1 MLTSAATL
9 LVLGAA
15 TSLLA
20 VAVAA
25 FGYGLCLDL
34 FRPAVQAAIADLVP
48 DAERPRA
55 FALQFWAVN
64 LGFSIGTPLGGFLAS
79 RGYWL
84 LFVLDAAAS
93 VAFAGLIL
101 RGVPETR
108 PVQHVGAPG
117 RLREVLS
124 DRLMVA
130 LVVSVVAASVVYLQ
144 AFSTLPLVF
153 ERDGL
158 GPGSYGLAIGLN
170 GVLIVLLQP
179 LLLGTLGRRRRG
191 PLLLGAML
199 LQGAGFGLTAFADAM
214 PMHLVAITVW
224 TLGEVL
230 QAGLLGALVASL
242 APVHLRG
249 RLHGHVRLLVRR
261 CRLPRAGAGDAGARP
276 RRRGRPVGRR
286 LPALRR
292 RRRRPAA
299 GLGGR
304 AAPSGA
310 AGQLVGSAASMAS
323 RSVASSGS
331 TSGRKRP
338 TTSPSGDSSQHFSKF
353 HCTSPAVALRHG
365 HGGQLLEQRP
375 SGRPVD
381 VGLREQRERD
391 AVGRGAE
398 LRDLLGAAGSLPL
411 ELVARDADDREA
423 LGPRGPRASPPAPA
437 YCGVRPHFEATLTI
451 SAALP
456 LASAPAWSAL
466 RTGSRRR
473 GHAGSRR
480 APSSRG

>member
-1 MLTSAATL
+1 MPPSFWYLWSGTLVNRAGTFVVPFLALYLTGERDASVAQAGLVLSLLGLGSAIGQPVGGVLADRIGRRRTMVLGMLTSAATL

-179 LLLGTLGRRRRG
+179 LLLGTLGRRSRG

-249 RLHGHVRLLVRR
+249 RYMGTFGFSFGAAAFLAPVLGTQVLDHAGEGALWGGGFLLCAAGGVGLLLVS
-261 CRLPRAGAGDAGARP
+261 AAAQ
-276 RRRGRPVGRR
+276 
-286 LPALRR
+286 
-292 RRRRPAA
+292 RRPA
-299 GLGGR
+299 
-304 AAPSGA
+304 
-310 AGQLVGSAASMAS
+310 
-323 RSVASSGS
+323 
-331 TSGRKRP
+331 
-338 TTSPSGDSSQHFSKF
+338 
-353 HCTSPAVALRHG
+353 
-365 HGGQLLEQRP
+365 QRV
-375 SGRPVD
+375 S
-381 VGLREQRERD
+381 
-391 AVGRGAE
+391 
-398 LRDLLGAAGSLPL
+398 
-411 ELVARDADDREA
+411 
-423 LGPRGPRASPPAPA
+423 
-437 YCGVRPHFEATLTI
+437 
-451 SAALP
+451 
-456 LASAPAWSAL
+456 
-466 RTGSRRR
+466 
-473 GHAGSRR
+473 
-480 APSSRG
+480 